1 MRLLTKSWFPSF
13 TSVLLCPARQP
24 ACCTQVDLLCS
35 LFLPPVFSPMPYAFN
50 QTVRFP
56 TAPVSQYTT
65 QQPLSTACL
74 GTLPRGLTFTSEV
87 LIHQYHHFDCHCSR
101 KPKHPAGKCRYEG
114 KPFTCALC
122 CTHIARLCLRQF
134 ICHFNVSSEWV
145 IGLFQRANCLTVR
158 GHLDFYVTCLSPWRA
173 RLQFK
178 CKYLQDSFQHHQWVK
193 AINKR
198 TKYY

>member
-1 MRLLTKSWFPSF
+1 MRFLTKSWFPSF
-13 TSVLLCPARQP
+13 TLVLLCPARQP
-24 ACCTQVDLLCS
+24 VCCTQVDLLCS
-35 LFLPPVFSPMPYAFN
+35 CFFPRVFSRTICVQPNCVVPES
-50 QTVRFP
+50 THKPVPP
-56 TAPVSQYTT
+56 T
-65 QQPLSTACL
+65 LSRACL
-74 GTLPRGLTFTSEV
+74 GTLPRGLSFTSEL
-87 LIHQYHHFDCHCSR
+87 LIHQYHRFDRHSSR

-122 CTHIARLCLRQF
+122 CTGITRLCLRQF

-178 CKYLQDSFQHHQWVK
+178 CKYLQDSFQHDQWVK